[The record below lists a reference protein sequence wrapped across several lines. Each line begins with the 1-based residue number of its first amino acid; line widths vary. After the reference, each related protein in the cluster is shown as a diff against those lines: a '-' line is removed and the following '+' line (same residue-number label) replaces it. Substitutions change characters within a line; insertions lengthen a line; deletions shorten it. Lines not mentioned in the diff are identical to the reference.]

1 MPIGSRTPS
10 WPSTM
15 NSCVRMCRICWSEG
29 IGMARA
35 VSMTR
40 STSIGATSLSLIATM
55 PFELK
60 LLMWLPAMPV

>member
-1 MPIGSRTPS
+1 
-10 WPSTM
+10 
-15 NSCVRMCRICWSEG
+15 
-29 IGMARA
+29 MARA

-40 STSIGATSLSLIATM
+40 STSIGETSLSLIATM